1 MPSEFSPPEYE
12 DSHLEGVVA
21 VPWQKL
27 SPDALEG
34 VLDEYVSREGT
45 DYGDYATNMA
55 AKKQQV
61 LKQLQQGIATLLFDL
76 GSGQCHIE
84 LTHHLESS
92 RFLNSQNEG

>member
-12 DSHLEGVVA
+12 DSHWEGVVA

-27 SPDALEG
+27 SPDALDG

-45 DYGDYATNMA
+45 DYGDYSVDMA

-61 LKQLQQGIATLLFDL
+61 LKQLQQGVATLLFDL
-76 GSGQCHIE
+76 SSGQCHIE
-84 LTHHLESS
+84 LTRHLE
-92 RFLNSQNEG
+92 RGGFFNSDGAN